1 MIDLAELDMELE
13 TEKTEKVAA
22 AVTPVPNVE
31 VANAPATAQQ
41 TRARGKVGVLYF
53 DIETIPD
60 YDRAEL
66 FELEP
71 IPPAAERGQL
81 FNADFIAKELSKTI
95 KDIEAWLRQWNP
107 CDAGIAAVRE
117 AEKWTP
123 KPRKGVFD
131 ILNEIANQDAAREA
145 LIADQKKKM
154 SVTPEM
160 NQIVALGWSLNGRTF
175 SAVLGTTD
183 GIDEWDERDILEK
196 FWDVAKTAKSLCGY
210 NILNFDLPTIYT
222 RSILLDVAP
231 SRQFDLKPWGTDVID
246 LMKKR
251 FPSNQAIGLK
261 KLAKLLGIPIP
272 AGDVDGSQVEE
283 LWKADPAKVGEYVR
297 SDVDLLIELHQRYS
311 GFFC

>member
-13 TEKTEKVAA
+13 TETKKPGSATPAA
-22 AVTPVPNVE
+22 SVDIAISHVS
-31 VANAPATAQQ
+31 APQ
-41 TRARGKVGVLYF
+41 TRARGKFGVLYF

-66 FELEP
+66 FELED
-71 IPPAAERGQL
+71 IPPAAKRGDFDKCPLAFDLLKQTLDKIKEDLRL
-81 FNADFIAKELSKTI
+81 FTPVDKYLDEL
-95 KDIEAWLRQWNP
+95 DRL
-107 CDAGIAAVRE
+107 
-117 AEKWTP
+117 EKLEK

-131 ILNEIANQDAAREA
+131 ATNELRNQDAARGQ

-160 NQIVALGWSLNGRTF
+160 NRIVALGWSLNGDTR
-175 SAVLGTTD
+175 SLVD
-183 GIDEWDERDILEK
+183 GDLEELNDPCEKDLLEK
-196 FWDVAKTAKSLCGY
+196 FWFLAKTAKSLCGF
-210 NILNFDLPTIYT
+210 NILGFDLPTIYT

-231 SRQFDLKPWGTDVID
+231 SRQWDLKPWGTDVID

-283 LWKADPAKVGEYVR
+283 LWQKDPAKVGEYVR
-297 SDVDLLIELHQRYS
+297 SDVDLVIELHQRYS